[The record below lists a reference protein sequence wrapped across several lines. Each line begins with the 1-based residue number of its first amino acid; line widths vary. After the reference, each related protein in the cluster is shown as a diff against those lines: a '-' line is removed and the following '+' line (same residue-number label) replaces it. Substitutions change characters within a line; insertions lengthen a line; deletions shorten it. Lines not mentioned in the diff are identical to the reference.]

1 MYFSWDGGM
10 MKTFNQLLADY
21 RDKAFSERD
30 KGTRFEKLMQG
41 FMQTYPAYRGRFAK
55 VWLWNE
61 FPFRGDFGG
70 KDTGIDLVAKTV
82 EGDYWAVQCKC
93 YQEKA
98 RIDKPAVDSFLSTSS
113 KTFTDEKGQIH
124 SYAQRLWI
132 STINNWGS
140 EAENTIKNQN
150 PPVARISLYDL
161 QNAAIDWEKLN
172 DGIFGEAAIK
182 KERTPKDH
190 QKKALQL
197 AHAHF
202 KNHERGRMIMA
213 CGTGKT
219 FTSLRL
225 AEQETGG
232 SGLVLFLV
240 PSIALLGQTLNEW
253 TTFAQKPINAICVCS
268 DAGVSQGKN
277 KNDDDELQSVDLALP
292 ATTDVKKIE
301 ERLREAQRLAA
312 AKPDDVGM
320 TVIFSTYQSIE
331 VVSKAQ
337 KMLLS
342 TSTPDEKK
350 GFIFDLVVCDE
361 AHRTTGVDN
370 KNAKTSPFLMVHDN
384 EIITARHRLYM
395 TATPRLYTTDSKS
408 KAATKD
414 GIELCS
420 MDDEEIYG
428 EEFYHIGFGEAVE
441 KNLLSDYKVMVLTIS
456 DDQIPPALQE
466 AISDP
471 KQEIQTD
478 DASKLIGCMN
488 ALSKRMIGDSDNL
501 REVDPQ
507 PMHTALAFCSRIA
520 DSKQI
525 TNILNNYK
533 DVYYESLTNEQR
545 EETVLISAKH
555 VDGSMGATTRDE
567 RLQWL
572 KETPR
577 DGMKCRVLTN
587 VRCLSEGVD
596 VPALDAVLFLSA
608 RKSEVDVVQSV
619 GRAMRIAQNSGKKY
633 GYIIIPVIVPVNKSP
648 EEALDE
654 SKNFDVVWSV
664 LNALRAHDDRFD
676 AHINKIEFNKKKGG
690 RINVVGAGDSHYDQ
704 EGNRIPPEHVAEDS
718 PKYENILLNFQ
729 GLQGAI
735 YARMVQKVGSR
746 RYWEQWAKDI
756 ADIAARHKE
765 RITKLIATD
774 EAHKKAFQ
782 KFMQGLRKNL
792 NPYIKDEDAIEMLS
806 QHIITKPVFE
816 ALFEN
821 YSFAEK
827 NTVSKSMQKILDLLD
842 DDGLDKDQAQMEKF
856 YKSVKERC
864 EGVDNAEGKQKIINE
879 LYEKFFKTALPLTVG
894 KLGIVY
900 TPNEVVD
907 FILHSVNDVL
917 KKEFNRSLSDE
928 NVHILDPFTG
938 TGTFITRLLQS
949 GIIKEKDLIRKYTKE
964 LHANEI
970 VLLAYYIA
978 SINIENAFHD
988 LMKGD
993 DFTSFD
999 GICLTDTFQ
1008 LGEESTRGGQLFSE
1022 MFPQNSLRVMNQQN
1036 TPLRVIVGNPPYS
1049 VGQTSANDNAQNE
1062 SYPLLESRLASTY
1075 VAGTNATNK
1084 NALYDSYIKAFRW
1097 ASDRLEKDHGGVIG
1111 FVSNAGWLD
1120 GAAMDGMRACLQE
1133 EFDSIYVFNLRG
1145 NARTQGETR
1154 RREAGNVFGG
1164 GSRTPVAVTILVKNP
1179 KASKDKAN
1187 IFYVDIGDYLS
1198 REDKLAIIAD
1208 YKSCM
1213 SRKFS
1218 DVVKV
1223 LKPNEYNDW
1232 LNQRNSVFEDFVPI
1246 GDKKDKTSKAKVF
1259 CDFYGRGIATA
1270 RDTWIYN
1277 FSQPAVKQN
1286 MQVTIDYYNEE
1297 LDHLLLDESYEP
1309 IRDSHK
1315 ITWVRSTLQCLHRYM
1330 RLEYDDSL
1338 LTEAMYRP
1346 FCKQHLLNYSPL
1358 IDMTYQMPKIFPT
1371 GSEENLLICA
1381 SGISGTKEMSVLI
1394 ADKIPDLHF
1403 NGDTQAFPLYY
1414 YEEKETTQGNL
1425 FDQGQDKYIRRDGI
1439 TDFIYQQAVALYG
1452 DRVTKEDIF
1461 FYVYGFLHL
1470 PKYRTEFAADL
1481 KKSLP
1486 RIMLVKTPKVFWQL
1500 SKAGRAL
1507 ADIHLHY
1514 EDQPPTEGVVVK
1526 GAESGN
1532 FAVTKL
1538 KFKSKDDKS
1547 TLIYNKYITI
1557 KNIPDAAHTYI
1568 VNGRSPLEW
1577 IIDRYQVKTD
1587 KNSGILNDC
1596 NKWGEEH
1603 GNPRYILDLI
1613 LSCITVAIKTQE
1625 IVNSLPDVD
1634 FEG

>member
-1 MYFSWDGGM
+1 
-10 MKTFNQLLADY
+10 MKSFDKLLSEY
-21 RDKAFSERD
+21 RQKAFSERD

-113 KTFTDEKGQIH
+113 KTFADEQGQIH
-124 SYAQRLWI
+124 SFAQRLWI
-132 STINNWGS
+132 STTNNWNS

-150 PPVARISLYDL
+150 PPVARISLTDL
-161 QNAAIDWEKLN
+161 QTAAIDWEKLN
-172 DGIFGEAAIK
+172 SGIFGEGAIK
-182 KERTPKDH
+182 KDRQPRDH
-190 QKKALQL
+190 QKKAMKL
-197 AHAHF
+197 AAEYYAQ
-202 KNHERGRMIMA
+202 NTRGKMIMA

-219 FTSLRL
+219 FTSLKI
-225 AEQETGG
+225 AEQQTDGH
-232 SGLVLFLV
+232 GLILFLV

-253 TTFAQKPINAICVCS
+253 STFAKKPLNAICVCS
-268 DAGVSQGKN
+268 DATASNRKQ
-277 KNDDDELQSVDLALP
+277 DDNDELKSVDLALP
-292 ATTDVKKIE
+292 ATTDVAKIAQ
-301 ERLREAQRLAA
+301 RLREAMRFSK
-312 AKPDDVGM
+312 AKPEETGM
-320 TVIFSTYQSIE
+320 TVVFSTYQSIE
-331 VVSKAQ
+331 VVAKAQ
-337 KMLLS
+337 KKILAM
-342 TSTPDEKK
+342 STPEEKES
-350 GFIFDLVVCDE
+350 FIFDYIICDE
-361 AHRTTGVDN
+361 AHRTTGVED
-370 KNAKTSPFLMVHDN
+370 KTKGESPFLMVHKDEN
-384 EIITARHRLYM
+384 VQGRHRLYM
-395 TATPRLYTTDSKS
+395 TATPRLYTADSKK
-408 KAATKD
+408 KAAD
-414 GIELCS
+414 GGVEICS
-420 MDDEEIYG
+420 MDDPDIYG
-428 EEFYHIGFGEAVE
+428 EEFYRIGFGEAVE
-441 KNLLSDYKVMVLTIS
+441 KDLLADYKVLVLTIG
-456 DDQIPPALQE
+456 DDQIPARLQE
-466 AISDP
+466 AIADP
-471 KQEIQTD
+471 NQQIQTD
-478 DASKLIGCMN
+478 DASKLIGCIN
-488 ALSKRMIGDSDNL
+488 ALSKRMVGDDDYL
-501 REVDPQ
+501 KEVDPQ
-507 PMHTALAFCSRIA
+507 PMHTALAFCSRIS

-525 TNILNNYK
+525 TSILNQYK
-533 DVYYESLTNEQR
+533 DAYYESLDDDQR
-545 EETVLISAKH
+545 AETVNIAARH
-555 VDGSMGATTRDE
+555 VDGSMGAAKRDE
-567 RLQWL
+567 KLAWL
-572 KETPR
+572 KDTPR
-577 DGMKCRVLTN
+577 DGMDCRVITN

-608 RKSEVDVVQSV
+608 RKSQVDVVQSV
-619 GRAMRIAQNSGKKY
+619 GRVMRVAHASGKKY
-633 GYIIIPVIVPVNKSP
+633 GYIIIPIIVPINKTP

-654 SKNFDVVWSV
+654 DKNFDVVWSV
-664 LNALRAHDDRFD
+664 LNALRAHDDRFN
-676 AHINKIEFNKKKGG
+676 AEINKIELNKGKSKRILVGRVGG
-690 RINVVGAGDSHYDQ
+690 NDGGNGDNGGH
-704 EGNRIPPEHVAEDS
+704 GVNED
-718 PKYENILLNFQ
+718 PAAYIQQNLHFDE
-729 GLQGAI
+729 LQGAI
-735 YARMVQKVGSR
+735 YARMVKKVGSR
-746 RYWEQWAKDI
+746 HYWEQWAKDI
-756 ADIAARHKE
+756 ADIAARHKA
-765 RITKLIATD
+765 RIETLIHTD
-774 EAHKKAFQ
+774 ADHKKAFQ

-792 NPYIKDEDAIEMLS
+792 NPSLAEEDAIEMLS
-806 QHIITKPVFE
+806 QHIITRPVFE

-821 YSFAEK
+821 YDFVK
-827 NTVSKSMQKILDLLD
+827 NNTVSQSMQKILDLLD
-842 DDGLDKDQAQMEKF
+842 EDGMDKDQAQLEKF
-856 YKSVKERC
+856 YASVKQRC
-864 EGVDNAEGKQKIINE
+864 EGVDNAEGKQKIITE
-879 LYEKFFKTALPLTVG
+879 LYEKFFKVALPKTVG

-900 TPNEVVD
+900 TPVEVVD

-1008 LGEESTRGGQLFSE
+1008 LGEDSAKGESMFTDV
-1022 MFPQNSLRVMNQQN
+1022 FPQNSIRVLNQQH
-1036 TPLRVIVGNPPYS
+1036 TPIRVIVGNPPYS

-1062 SYPLLESRLASTY
+1062 SYPHLESRLASSY
-1075 VAGTNATNK
+1075 VAKTNATNK

-1097 ASDRLEKDHGGVIG
+1097 ASDRIDEEHGGVIG

-1120 GAAMDGMRACLQE
+1120 GAAMDGMRACLE
-1133 EFDSIYVFNLRG
+1133 SEFTSIYVFNLRG

-1164 GSRTPVAVTILVKNP
+1164 GSRTPVSITILVKNP
-1179 KASKDKAN
+1179 KQEKEKAD
-1187 IFYVDIGDYLS
+1187 IFYHDIGDYLS
-1198 REDKLAIIAD
+1198 QEDKLAIIAD
-1208 YKSCM
+1208 FKSCM

-1218 DVVKV
+1218 DALTV

-1232 LNQRNSVFEDFVPI
+1232 LNQRNGVFEDFVPI

-1259 CDFYGRGIATA
+1259 CDFYSNGLKTQ
-1270 RDTWIYN
+1270 RDTWCYN
-1277 FSQPAVKQN
+1277 FSRFELEN
-1286 MQVTIDYYNEE
+1286 CMQSTIDYYNDQLSKMKANKGGNDYEPE
-1297 LDHLLLDESYEP
+1297 YNTHRINWTSGTLDNLHRRREYQYDESR
-1309 IRDSHK
+1309 IVS
-1315 ITWVRSTLQCLHRYM
+1315 
-1330 RLEYDDSL
+1330 SL
-1338 LTEAMYRP
+1338 YRP
-1346 FCKQHLLNYSPL
+1346 FCRQYLYYDKWLNER
-1358 IDMTYQMPKIFPT
+1358 TYQMTKIFPI
-1371 GSEENLLICA
+1371 GNEENLLICTP
-1381 SGISGTKEMSVLI
+1381 GTGVSKDFCVFITNRITDVQLQQ
-1394 ADKIPDLHF
+1394 
-1403 NGDTQAFPLYY
+1403 NGQCFPLYY

-1439 TDFIYQQAVALYG
+1439 TDFIYNQAQKLYG
-1452 DRVTKEDIF
+1452 DKVTKEDIF

-1486 RIMLVKTPKVFWQL
+1486 RIMLVKTPKVFWQI

-1514 EDQPPTEGVVVK
+1514 EDQPHTEGVVVE
-1526 GAESGN
+1526 GAEKGN
-1532 FAVTKL
+1532 FTVTKL

-1547 TLIYNKYITI
+1547 TLIYNKDITI
-1557 KNIPDAAHTYI
+1557 KNIPNAAHTYI

-1634 FEG
+1634 FGG